1 MFLVEGHLLF
11 YVMLLL
17 EFLEALHL
25 LQEASFHELKE
36 VENIEEDTLEH
47 HEDRMV
53 GLHMRV
59 VKPLN
64 VELEEVDNK
73 VVGKFLVLLKVVVDL
88 ELVGT

>member
-1 MFLVEGHLLF
+1 LN
-11 YVMLLL
+11 
-17 EFLEALHL
+17 
-25 LQEASFHELKE
+25 ELKE
-36 VENIEEDTLEH
+36 AENIEEDTLEH
-47 HEDRMV
+47 HEDLKEVENIEVDTSERHEDRMV

-73 VVGKFLVLLKVVVDL
+73 VVGKFLVLIKVVVDL